1 MTLAAIDSAPA
12 ASRPYGVGSDS
23 LRYPHA
29 HLSTDVDTDTDAKGN
44 AVLQAPRRAR
54 SRAPPPAPL
63 RLFVNASAQQGGRPA
78 GTEIPSP
85 PYTAHGSRTFPKPD
99 SGRSERNENGS
110 EGSVSEL
117 DDYSPLLPAHALPLT
132 SATLVHP
139 PVAQSNPVPVSR
151 PARRRTSNS
160 LGLGLGIGHVSGSGK
175 VKKRKASWAGSS
187 GKRARSGC
195 WARPRSTT
203 YRIASGKVKRVC
215 SVGVCAH
222 CGCDEVCSPSQ
233 LVYLRLRLVRHLR
246 SIGYLSACMSS
257 DGG

>member
-1 MTLAAIDSAPA
+1 MTLADIGSAPA
-12 ASRPYGVGSDS
+12 TSCPYGLGSDS
-23 LRYPHA
+23 LRYPHT
-29 HLSTDVDTDTDAKGN
+29 HLSIDVDADTDAKGN

-54 SRAPPPAPL
+54 TRAPPPAPL
-63 RLFVNASAQQGGRPA
+63 RLYVNASAQQGGRPA
-78 GTEIPSP
+78 GTEMPSP
-85 PYTAHGSRTFPKPD
+85 PYTADGTRSFPKPD
-99 SGRSERNENGS
+99 SGRPERNENGS

-160 LGLGLGIGHVSGSGK
+160 LGLGLRHASGQGKK
-175 VKKRKASWAGSS
+175 VKASGVGSS
-187 GKRARSGC
+187 GKRSRSGC
-195 WARPRSTT
+195 WTRPRSTT

-222 CGCDEVCSPSQ
+222 CGCDEVCPFPRFEDP
-233 LVYLRLRLVRHLR
+233 RLRLLGHPYAVQASFSVH
-246 SIGYLSACMSS
+246 AK
-257 DGG
+257 